1 MLDRSVTTFKR
12 FFKSANVP
20 YIIEGLAAILYT
32 FHGWVHGLCACPWHL
47 YVKGAKRKHFH
58 TFCTPSLVSF
68 KYLQQFLTFFTV
80 ISFNLYP
87 ANFYGLPLIGQF
99 KLRLNSEVGR
109 IAGASKHL
117 RLESHM
123 EHNFKATFARYWS
136 NIWSVENSSVRSHVT
151 TLTVPPNI

>member
-12 FFKSANVP
+12 FFKSTNVP
-20 YIIEGLAAILYT
+20 YFTEGFAAIL
-32 FHGWVHGLCACPWHL
+32 HVSWLGSRVMCLSWHL
-47 YVKGAKRKHFH
+47 YVKRAKRKHFH

-68 KYLQQFLTFFTV
+68 EYLQQFLTLFTV

-87 ANFYGLPLIGQF
+87 ANFYGFPFIGQF

-117 RLESHM
+117 RLGSDK
-123 EHNFKATFARYWS
+123 EHNFKARFARYWS